1 MTSPTPSPFPPP
13 APPPGAPGTPPPPPW
28 SPQPAGWVPPPRP
41 AGAYQPFAVPLAPNG
56 LPLASFGDRL
66 LAFLLDGLIA
76 GVISMV
82 VTLPASFIWI
92 FSFVATIEESAGD
105 YDVYG
110 QPVPPDFLALFG
122 PMMIFFAVV
131 FGFTLVFTYLY
142 YVEYQLRK
150 GGQTVGKKALKIRI
164 VMANPAEALTRG
176 ALTKRWAV
184 ERVVGLFVPFFSY
197 LDGFWQ
203 LWDKPLQQCLH
214 DKAARTV
221 VVKVG

>member
-1 MTSPTPSPFPPP
+1 MTSPSPSPFPPP
-13 APPPGAPGTPPPPPW
+13 GAPAAPPPPW
-28 SPQPAGWVPPPRP
+28 SNQPAGWVPPQPP
-41 AGAYQPFAVPLAPNG
+41 PGAYQPLGQPLGVPLAPNG

-76 GVISMV
+76 GAISMV
-82 VTLPASFIWI
+82 VTLPVSFIWM
-92 FSFVATIEESAGD
+92 FSFVATMEEQTQN

-122 PMMIFFAVV
+122 PMMIFFAVI

-150 GGQTVGKKALKIRI
+150 GGQTVGKKTMKIRI
-164 VMANPAEALTRG
+164 VMANPAEVLDRG

>member
-1 MTSPTPSPFPPP
+1 MTSPSPSPFPPP
-13 APPPGAPGTPPPPPW
+13 APQPGAAGAPATPW
-28 SPQPAGWVPPPRP
+28 STQPAGWVPPPP
-41 AGAYQPFAVPLAPNG
+41 PPGTYQPLALPLAPNG

-66 LAFLLDGLIA
+66 LAFLLDALIA
-76 GVISMV
+76 SAISMV
-82 VTLPASFIWI
+82 VTLPLTFIWM
-92 FSFVATIEESAGD
+92 FSWISTIEESASSYDAYGD
-105 YDVYG
+105 
-110 QPVPPDFLALFG
+110 PVPPDFWALFG
-122 PMMIFFAVV
+122 PMMIFFVVV
-131 FGFTLVFTYLY
+131 FGFTLIFTYLY

-150 GGQTVGKKALKIRI
+150 GGQTVGKKTMKIRV
-164 VMANPAEALTRG
+164 VMANPAEVLDRG